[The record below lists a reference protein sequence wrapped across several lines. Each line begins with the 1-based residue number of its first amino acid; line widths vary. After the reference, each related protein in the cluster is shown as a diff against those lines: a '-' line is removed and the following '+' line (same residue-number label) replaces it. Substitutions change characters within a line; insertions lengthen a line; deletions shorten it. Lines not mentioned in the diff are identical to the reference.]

1 MREVH
6 NGVSQVWEYV
16 PVSGD
21 RDVGGEEGLFLCLWY
36 IPPLCRLEADG
47 QLSLFNWVLG
57 LHLHEAVCQLSIH
70 AWAASW
76 TGPLQ
81 DPRRTG
87 VILVPQNILIN

>member
-6 NGVSQVWEYV
+6 NCISPVWECV

-21 RDVGGEEGLFLCLWY
+21 RDVGGEEGLSFCLWY
-36 IPPLCRLEADG
+36 IPPLGCLEADG
-47 QLSLFNWVLG
+47 QFALFNWVLG
-57 LHLHEAVCQLSIH
+57 IQLHEATRQLSIH

-81 DPRRTG
+81 DPWGTG
-87 VILVPQNILIN
+87 VLLLPQNILVN